1 METFLHPILDCKKA
15 NINEKLNQD
24 SVALTSFSGF
34 KCRPL
39 QKRTMLYVSKKWLCY
54 WGNL

>member
-39 QKRTMLYVSKKWLCY
+39 QKRTMLYVSKK
-54 WGNL
+54 